1 MTNRIIRYRF
11 MGWFV
16 ILQEGNSEHTLR
28 DGSQHLL
35 VTIVTKKQRCDEHLL
50 KWQLPNQIWTGLK
63 LAINS
68 D

>member
-11 MGWFV
+11 MGWFL
-16 ILQEGNSEHTLR
+16 ILQEGNSEYTLR

-35 VTIVTKKQRCDEHLL
+35 VKIVRKKQRCEEHLL
-50 KWQLPNQIWTGLK
+50 KWQLLNQIWTGLK